1 MFALNWT
8 LIHRID
14 EISPLHGWDSANL
27 ALASVRIIVSVTGHD
42 ETMPEHV
49 ARYFDMEAFA
59 RDLFVGDYYMAD
71 GGHVF
76 ASI

>member
-1 MFALNWT
+1 M
-8 LIHRID
+8 
-14 EISPLHGWDSANL
+14 

-59 RDLFVGDYYMAD
+59 RDLFLGDYYMAD